1 MESASIEQKSLRN
14 VTVQYSLAYDAPNR
28 TDAHAGCLGSV
39 VRWDDFVRHDVG
51 VWVLVRRAS
60 VSGVVCRVRDAICGD
75 AALCGAGRART
86 SSRCWAWGRLVVQ
99 RGVAFGLRAVRDGDG
114 NTFVFEIGRSSCGF
128 VRPAGVAGKC
138 ERSGGW
144 GLAGFIG
151 GRRSLGG
158 GEVWAVADDLAIPGR
173 KTVVHPDDNA
183 CREFGDRGILAAA
196 ASEGHGVYVWLGQR
210 LGVLDFGELASVCV
224 HRDTAG
230 SEAEIYCV

>member
-1 MESASIEQKSLRN
+1 MELSIIEKNALRN
-14 VTVQYSLAYDAPNR
+14 VTIQFPLVCDAANR

-39 VRWDDFVRHDVG
+39 VRWDDFVRHGVG
-51 VWVLVRRAS
+51 VWVLVRRTS
-60 VSGVVCRVRDAICGD
+60 ICSVVCGVRDSICGD
-75 AALCGAGRART
+75 AAVCGSGRART
-86 SSRCWAWGRLVVQ
+86 SCGCWAGGGLVVQ
-99 RGVAFGLRAVRDGDG
+99 RGVAFGLRAIRGGDG
-114 NTFVFEIGRSSCGF
+114 NTFVCEIGRSSGVP

-158 GEVWAVADDLAIPGR
+158 GEVWAVANDLAVPGR
-173 KTVVHPDDNA
+173 KVFVHLDGNA
-183 CREFGDRGILAAA
+183 CGEFGDRGIFAAA
-196 ASEGHGVYVWLGQR
+196 ASEGRGVYVWLGQR
-210 LGVLDFGELASVCV
+210 LGVLDFGELAGVRM

>member
-14 VTVQYSLAYDAPNR
+14 VTIQYPLVCDAPNR
-28 TDAHAGCLGSV
+28 TDAHAGCLGSI
-39 VRWDDFVRHDVG
+39 VRRDDCVRHD

-60 VSGVVCRVRDAICGD
+60 VCSVVCGVRDAICGD
-75 AALCGAGRART
+75 AAVCGAGRART
-86 SSRCWAWGRLVVQ
+86 SYRGWAWGGLVVQ

-114 NTFVFEIGRSSCGF
+114 NTFVFEIGRSSCVF

-138 ERSGGW
+138 ERSGGR
-144 GLAGFIG
+144 GVAGFIG

-158 GEVWAVADDLAIPGR
+158 GEVWAVADDLAVPGR
-173 KTVVHPDDNA
+173 KTVVHLGGNA
-183 CREFGDRGILAAA
+183 CGEFGDRGILAAA

-210 LGVLDFGELASVCV
+210 LGVFDFGELASVCGP
-224 HRDTAG
+224 RDTAG

>member
-14 VTVQYSLAYDAPNR
+14 VTIQYPLVCDPPNR

-39 VRWDDFVRHDVG
+39 VRRDDCVRHGVG

-60 VSGVVCRVRDAICGD
+60 VCSVVCGVRDAICGD
-75 AALCGAGRART
+75 AAVCGAGRART
-86 SSRCWAWGRLVVQ
+86 SYRGWAWGGLVVQ

-114 NTFVFEIGRSSCGF
+114 NTFVFETGRSSGVL

-158 GEVWAVADDLAIPGR
+158 GEVWAVADDLAVPRR
-173 KTVVHPDDNA
+173 KVFVHLDGNA
-183 CREFGDRGILAAA
+183 RGEFGDRGIFAAA
-196 ASEGHGVYVWLGQR
+196 ASEGRGIYVWLGQR
-210 LGVLDFGELASVCV
+210 LGVFDSGEFAGVCV